1 MGDAVISC
9 DDCSSVVDD
18 PDCIENALV
27 DECWVDFGCFLLG
40 TDNECAKAS
49 ESIVVDC
56 CNGRMCNA
64 SVTNLVSGGAV
75 FSAILVVQRLR
86 RAGRTSVNHITR
98 FYLREI
104 SFLTNFFRFTYC
116 IRRIILVVLSC
127 FFARTN
133 IVKLIHDIFNIWY
146 NKWYI

>member
-1 MGDAVISC
+1 
-9 DDCSSVVDD
+9 
-18 PDCIENALV
+18 
-27 DECWVDFGCFLLG
+27 
-40 TDNECAKAS
+40 
-49 ESIVVDC
+49 
-56 CNGRMCNA
+56 MCNA

-104 SFLTNFFRFTYC
+104 SFLTNFLFFTYC

-133 IVKLIHDIFNIWY
+133 IVGVVFYLQAYEIIFSHNMQICKVGGSKGLVWAAIQTLSHFYLRDKYVLINFDVLSY
-146 NKWYI
+146 LLRYLS

>member
-1 MGDAVISC
+1 MSDAVVSC
-9 DDCSSVVDD
+9 NDCGSVVDD
-18 PDCIENALV
+18 SDCIEDSLV
-27 DECWVDFGCFLLG
+27 DECWVDFGFFLLG
-40 TDNECAKAS
+40 TDIQCTKAS

-56 CNGRMCNA
+56 SSGRMCDA
-64 SVTNLVSGGAV
+64 SVTNLGSGGAV
-75 FSAILVVQRLR
+75 FSVILVVQRLR

-127 FFARTN
+127 FFARTI
-133 IVKLIHDIFNIWY
+133 IVIL
-146 NKWYI
+146 

>member
-18 PDCIENALV
+18 PDCIENSLV
-27 DECWVDFGCFLLG
+27 DECWVDFGFFLLG
-40 TDNECAKAS
+40 TDIQCAKAS

-133 IVKLIHDIFNIWY
+133 IVRRLDAEED
-146 NKWYI
+146 